1 MSNETEYKDLM
12 VDRYPFMGETP
23 YLIDYF
29 AIIGYDYECIKNN
42 IAVKIKEKKS
52 PNEID
57 KVLNMYQY
65 QEEFRPSVLC
75 GVPNMNSTGL
85 DIIENEIVN
94 QIFPQNPMI
103 YYNPEKMIDL
113 EVCPTN
119 IIGLKAEEPINCQ
132 YTYAYIFYEFF
143 KEEGIF
149 IYVPKVFLFVSHYP
163 YFMVFQSIAMQIR
176 SLFLNKIRIIPIEI
190 LLYNIV
196 NFTPAPISRHLI
208 LNLFDMRSQ
217 DALIKDGIVWKG
229 KALDTSGT
237 NSNNSSMNKGNNS
250 SLDLSNS
257 FLDKSGDKI
266 TVDKDYRDIIRD
278 YVNYSNYSYKN
289 GNNIIQFNK
298 LNIANLKNSLIP
310 VKQLSGYP
318 IYNINAAEILKIFTP
333 AQLIEI
339 MIFCLVEDNVLFF
352 SKNLEI
358 LKAVMYI
365 VSYFSYPLVFSYYC
379 WDISAYSKYKLGDVY
394 STICKGSYMSMAGI
408 NCSYDSSLDE
418 MILKEYVG
426 SETPLYLV
434 DIDNR
439 DCFLFER
446 DEKIDQSSLQLQQY
460 IRDVTG
466 DETYTDN
473 GCFFCEAVHKLMA
486 SVDLVRQKVLKNF
499 KKEKDNPKFFSSS
512 PFSTQWTIELQES
525 FYKFM
530 IAFITPLYKMNYL
543 KSIDDDLTKKG
554 DNSINEEKGNSF
566 YLNISEDD
574 SVYSQGEALMHNK
587 IKFHLKHEM
596 IKTFLKTFTSEC
608 PSLKIPMVFFEEFL
622 YLKKISSNDI
632 KWELNFF
639 SIMDTFFARATNLD
653 GIPITIDFLDF
664 YNYYFSSLSKE
675 YKHLQYSS
683 KNLITK
689 IWQGKE
695 SLFYRCC
702 ELDEKILRKYS
713 YFISSLYDDKGNEK
727 LRSYFPISFAMLDKN
742 RIIKVRQRDIAS
754 SIERTVIDSKVA
766 KPVHIVTCSMLLAIG
781 LSSELDELKSNV
793 SSVIEMMMSQKFL
806 MRKYIATLLS
816 IIYRRMEYKDRVG
829 FYKSANEYYEID
841 TFYTFIGYLRS
852 REILPDEQLME
863 IIRLFT
869 SFEYKK
875 KISRE
880 KLLID
885 SSSHSDIKHELKLT
899 VHHNPKHMHMDD
911 VEDMVLEFAS
921 TGGFDNVINPECD
934 KCDRCLEPLIELKL
948 TEINAKRQTPVLSP
962 LRLYNKLINYM
973 VDFYSNLNFKK
984 EQIESLCYLFIN
996 IIYYYSKMDYFEGAS
1011 VNYFLSC
1018 ISKYITISSSKK

>member
-1 MSNETEYKDLM
+1 MSKETEYKDLM

-52 PNEID
+52 QNEID

-65 QEEFRPSVLC
+65 QEECKPSVLC
-75 GVPNMNSTGL
+75 GVPNMNSTGF
-85 DIIENEIVN
+85 DIVENVIIH
-94 QIFPQNPMI
+94 QIFPQNPII
-103 YYNPEKMIDL
+103 YYNPEKKI
-113 EVCPTN
+113 EVELCPSN
-119 IIGLKAEEPINCQ
+119 IIGLKAVEPINCQ
-132 YTYAYIFYEFF
+132 YTYSYIFYESF

-149 IYVPKVFLFVSHYP
+149 LYVPKVFLFVSHYP

-176 SLFLNKIRIIPIEI
+176 SLFLSRIRIVPIEI

-196 NFTPAPISRHLI
+196 NFTPAPINRHLI
-208 LNLFDMRSQ
+208 LNFLDMRSQ
-217 DALIKDGIVWKG
+217 EALLIDGIVWNG
-229 KALDTSGT
+229 KSLNTSGT

-257 FLDKSGDKI
+257 LLDKSGDKI
-266 TVDKDYRDIIRD
+266 TLDKDYKDIIRD
-278 YVNYSNYSYKN
+278 YVNYSNYTYKN
-289 GNNIIQFNK
+289 GNNIIQFNN
-298 LNIANLKNSLIP
+298 LNIANLKNGLIP

-318 IYNINAAEILKIFTP
+318 VYNINTAEILKIFTP

-339 MIFCLVEDNVLFF
+339 MIFCLVEDNVIFF
-352 SKNLEI
+352 SKSLEI

-379 WDISAYSKYKLGDVY
+379 WDISAYSKNNLKDHNAPIYNGSHL
-394 STICKGSYMSMAGI
+394 TIAAI

-418 MILKEYVG
+418 MIMTEYEA
-426 SETPLYLV
+426 SKIPLYLV

-439 DCFLFER
+439 DCFVFRR
-446 DEKIDQSSLQLQQY
+446 DEINDQSSLQLQQY
-460 IRDVTG
+460 IRDVTA
-466 DETYTDN
+466 DETYTDD

-486 SVDLVRQKVLKNF
+486 SVDLIRQKVLKNF
-499 KKEKDNPKFFSSS
+499 KKEKDNPKFFSST
-512 PFSTQWTIELQES
+512 PFSPQWTIELQES

-530 IAFITPLYKMNYL
+530 IAFISPLYKMNYL

-554 DNSINEEKGNSF
+554 DNTINEHKANSF
-566 YLNISEDD
+566 YLNISEVD

-587 IKFHLKHEM
+587 IKPQLKHEM
-596 IKTFLKTFTSEC
+596 IEKFLKTFISEC

-639 SIMDTFFARATNLD
+639 SIMDTFFARTTNLD

-664 YNYYFSSLSKE
+664 YNYYFSSMSKE

-689 IWQGKE
+689 LWQGKE

-702 ELDEKILRKYS
+702 ELDERILRKYS

-727 LRSYFPISFAMLDKN
+727 LRSFFPISFGVLDKN
-742 RIIKVRQRDIAS
+742 KIIKVRQRDIAS
-754 SIERTVIDSKVA
+754 TIERTVIESKVA
-766 KPVHIVTCSMLLAIG
+766 KPVHIVTCAMLLAIG

-816 IIYRRMEYKDRVG
+816 ILYRRMEYKDRVG
-829 FYKSANEYYEID
+829 LYKSANEYYEID

-869 SFEYKK
+869 AFEYKK
-875 KISRE
+875 KIFRE
-880 KLLID
+880 KLLLN
-885 SSSHSDIKHELKLT
+885 SSQSEIKHEMRLT
-899 VHHNPKHMHMDD
+899 VHHNPKHMNLDD

-934 KCDRCLEPLIELKL
+934 KCDRCLEPLIELRL
-948 TEINAKRQTPVLSP
+948 TEINATRVTPVLSP
-962 LRLYNKLINYM
+962 LRLYNKFINYM

-984 EQIESLCYLFIN
+984 EQIEALCYLLIN
-996 IIYYYSKMDYFEGAS
+996 LVYYYSKMDYFEGAS
-1011 VNYFLSC
+1011 VNYLLSC

>member
-1 MSNETEYKDLM
+1 MSKETEYKDLM

-42 IAVKIKEKKS
+42 IAVKIKEKKTQ
-52 PNEID
+52 NEID
-57 KVLNMYQY
+57 KVLNIYQY
-65 QEEFRPSVLC
+65 QEECKPSVLC
-75 GVPNMNSTGL
+75 GVPNMNSTGF
-85 DIIENEIVN
+85 DIVENVIIH
-94 QIFPQNPMI
+94 QIFPQNPTI
-103 YYNPEKMIDL
+103 YYNPEKMI
-113 EVCPTN
+113 EVELCPSN
-119 IIGLKAEEPINCQ
+119 IIGFETNDTKNCQ
-132 YTYAYIFYEFF
+132 YTYSYIFYESF

-149 IYVPKVFLFVSHYP
+149 LYVPKVFLFVSHYP

-176 SLFLNKIRIIPIEI
+176 SLFLSRIRIVPIEI

-196 NFTPAPISRHLI
+196 NFTPAPINRHLI
-208 LNLFDMRSQ
+208 LNFLDMRSQ
-217 DALIKDGIVWKG
+217 EALLIDGIVWNG
-229 KALDTSGT
+229 KSLNTSGT

-257 FLDKSGDKI
+257 LLDKSGDKI
-266 TVDKDYRDIIRD
+266 TLDKDYKDIIRD
-278 YVNYSNYSYKN
+278 YVNYSNYTYKN
-289 GNNIIQFNK
+289 GNNIFQYNT
-298 LNIANLKNSLIP
+298 LNIANLKSGLIP

-318 IYNINAAEILKIFTP
+318 VYNINTAEILKIFTP

-339 MIFCLVEDNVLFF
+339 MIFCLLEDNILFC
-352 SKNLEI
+352 SKSLEI

-365 VSYFSYPLVFSYYC
+365 VNFFSYPLLYSYFC
-379 WDISAYSKYKLGDVY
+379 WKISVNSKEDLDDYLAPFTHGGHATLV
-394 STICKGSYMSMAGI
+394 GI
-408 NCSYDSSLDE
+408 NCSYDSSLDP
-418 MILKEYVG
+418 MILNQYSTE
-426 SETPLYLV
+426 SSLYLV

-439 DCFLFER
+439 DCFVFNR
-446 DEKIDQSSLQLQQY
+446 NKSVDKSSFQLQQY
-460 IRDVTG
+460 IRDVTA

-473 GCFFCEAVHKLMA
+473 GSFFCEAVHKLMA
-486 SVDLVRQKVLKNF
+486 SVDLIRQKVLKNF

-512 PFSTQWTIELQES
+512 PFSAQWTIELQES

-530 IAFITPLYKMNYL
+530 IAFISPLYKMNYL

-554 DNSINEEKGNSF
+554 DSTINESKENTFK
-566 YLNISEDD
+566 LEISEVD
-574 SVYSQGEALMHNK
+574 SVYSQGESLMIQKMK
-587 IKFHLKHEM
+587 IQPKWEM
-596 IKTFLKTFTSEC
+596 IELFLETFFPKC

-664 YNYYFSSLSKE
+664 YNYYFSSMSKE

-689 IWQGKE
+689 LWQGKE

-702 ELDEKILRKYS
+702 ELDERILRKYS

-727 LRSYFPISFAMLDKN
+727 LRSFFPISFGVLDKN
-742 RIIKVRQRDIAS
+742 KIIKVRQRDITS
-754 SIERTVIDSKVA
+754 TIERTVIESKVA
-766 KPVHIVTCSMLLAIG
+766 KPVHIVTCAMLLAIG

-816 IIYRRMEYKDRVG
+816 ILYRRMEYKDRVG
-829 FYKSANEYYEID
+829 LYKSANEYYEID

-852 REILPDEQLME
+852 RDILPDEQLME

-869 SFEYKK
+869 AFEYKK
-875 KISRE
+875 KIFRE
-880 KLLID
+880 KLLLN
-885 SSSHSDIKHELKLT
+885 SSQSEIKHEMRLT
-899 VHHNPKHMHMDD
+899 VHHNPKHMNLDD

-934 KCDRCLEPLIELKL
+934 KCDRCLEPLIELRL
-948 TEINAKRQTPVLSP
+948 TEINATKVTPVLSP
-962 LRLYNKLINYM
+962 LRLYNKFINYM

-984 EQIESLCYLFIN
+984 EQIEALCYLLIN
-996 IIYYYSKMDYFEGAS
+996 LVYYYSKMDYFEGAS
-1011 VNYFLSC
+1011 VNYLLSC